1 MPVAFPTPHEFTI
14 FIKEFFM
21 LKSMTF
27 RARSTVCK
35 VRRAGGAA
43 AVAALVAVQAAGW
56 LAASV
61 SVSVAHAQP
70 VTRVVVPAPVGGGTD
85 VFFRL
90 VGKEAEPFLKNQ
102 LIVANV
108 GGAGGTIGVG
118 QVVNARPD
126 GLTLAGVWSSP
137 LTASPHSMKASY
149 TVDDYVPVIHLSQAP
164 YVFCVLA
171 DFPARDGRALIEEL
185 RRNPD
190 RYTYGNDGLGGTGHL
205 AAARIFRALDVKVRD
220 VPFKG
225 AGETLT
231 NFLGGHVSIYVG
243 SIPPVMPAVK
253 SGKARCLLSSAA
265 DRSAAMPDALGLR
278 DLGIAAE
285 QTMLWRAILAPK
297 GTPPAVLSHIEQAFE
312 AAMNTP
318 ATRRY
323 CEDAG
328 EQIMILKG
336 EPLRAMLRAEYDA
349 LGAVARSLKLGPQ

>member
-1 MPVAFPTPHEFTI
+1 MTALIESMASSAPSRSVFARRGVA
-14 FIKEFFM
+14 
-21 LKSMTF
+21 L
-27 RARSTVCK
+27 
-35 VRRAGGAA
+35 AGCAWA
-43 AVAALVAVQAAGW
+43 LAALGVLVS
-56 LAASV
+56 LSV
-61 SVSVAHAQP
+61 PVAHAQP

-90 VGKEAEPFLKNQ
+90 VGKEAEPFLKTSV
-102 LIVANV
+102 ITANV
-108 GGAGGTIGVG
+108 SGAGGTIGVG

-171 DFPARDGRALIEEL
+171 DFPARDGRALIDEL

-243 SIPPVMPAVK
+243 SIPPVMSAVK

-265 DRSAAMPDALGLR
+265 DRSAAMPEALGLR
-278 DLGIAAE
+278 DLGIAGE
-285 QTMLWRAILAPK
+285 QTMLWRAILAPR
-297 GTPPAVLSHIEQAFE
+297 GTPPAVVAHIEQAFE

-336 EPLRAMLRAEYDA
+336 DALRGMLRSEFDA
-349 LGAVARSLKLGPQ
+349 LGAVARSLNLGPQ

>member
-1 MPVAFPTPHEFTI
+1 MSDSFASAARAAF
-14 FIKEFFM
+14 
-21 LKSMTF
+21 SAGR
-27 RARSTVCK
+27 RAGAS
-35 VRRAGGAA
+35 VRRAMRLGI
-43 AVAALVAVQAAGW
+43 QAAGCV
-56 LAASV
+56 AASV
-61 SVSVAHAQP
+61 AVSIAFAQP

-90 VGKEAEPFLKNQ
+90 VGKEAEPFLKNPV
-102 LIVANV
+102 IIANV

-171 DFPARDGRALIEEL
+171 DFPARDGRAFIEEL

-205 AAARIFRALDVKVRD
+205 AAARIFRALGVQVRD

-243 SIPPVMPAVK
+243 SIPPVMSAVK

-278 DLGIAAE
+278 DLGIAGE

-297 GTPPAVLSHIEQAFE
+297 GTPAAVLSNIEQAFE
-312 AAMNTP
+312 AAMGTP

-336 EPLRAMLRAEYDA
+336 DALRSMLRSEYDA
-349 LGAVARSLKLGPQ
+349 LGAVARSLKLAPQ

>member
-1 MPVAFPTPHEFTI
+1 MPEWI
-14 FIKEFFM
+14 E
-21 LKSMTF
+21 SMAST
-27 RARSTVCK
+27 APSRSTFA
-35 VRRAGGAA
+35 RLGAA
-43 AVAALVAVQAAGW
+43 LAGCAWGLAALGVVGS
-56 LAASV
+56 LSV
-61 SVSVAHAQP
+61 PVAHAQP

-90 VGKEAEPFLKNQ
+90 VGKEAEPFLKNPV
-102 LIVANV
+102 IIANV

-126 GLTLAGVWSSP
+126 GYTLAGVWSSP

-171 DFPARDGRALIEEL
+171 DFPARDGRALIDEL

-205 AAARIFRALDVKVRD
+205 AAARVFRALDVKVRD

-243 SIPPVMPAVK
+243 SIPPVMSAVK
-253 SGKARCLLSSAA
+253 SGKARCLLSSSA

-278 DLGIAAE
+278 DLGIAGE
-285 QTMLWRAILAPK
+285 QTMLWRAILAPR
-297 GTPPAVLSHIEQAFE
+297 GTAPAVVAQIEQAFE
-312 AAMNTP
+312 AAMKTP

-328 EQIMILKG
+328 EQITILKG
-336 EPLRAMLRAEYDA
+336 DALRGMLRSEFDA
-349 LGAVARSLKLGPQ
+349 LGAVARSLNLGPQ